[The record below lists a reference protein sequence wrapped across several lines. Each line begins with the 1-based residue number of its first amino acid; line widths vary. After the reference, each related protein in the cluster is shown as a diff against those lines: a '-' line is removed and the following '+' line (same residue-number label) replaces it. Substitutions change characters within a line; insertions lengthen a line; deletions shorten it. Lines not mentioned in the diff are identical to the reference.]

1 MCSRRRTSCGLHKED
16 GNRERAS
23 VMNEDIRK
31 QVAALNGAWRRYGR
45 AVEQHID
52 TIPMDALNHDYLAAL
67 EGLAAFGIAEH
78 ELVYDPATMTFSLP
92 TTGDL
97 MSDG

>member
-1 MCSRRRTSCGLHKED
+1 
-16 GNRERAS
+16 
-23 VMNEDIRK
+23 MNEDIRK